1 VAVSRWYYGAAVVFT
16 SMACAGVIF
25 GFPNLAVMLARAGF
39 FSSQCDGVSNC
50 SSQQL
55 ALNGLFSAGSI
66 VSFVSPSI
74 VGVILTRFGP
84 RPTLFL
90 TSGVFALGAAFG
102 VAAAATHSDG
112 LWYASLVCLGFSAQS
127 LVLPLYSYANM
138 FPGNQGLALG
148 ILNGSFDASTL
159 VCAVMSALY
168 SAGVSLTT
176 IFVAYLAGPVTVLL
190 LHAVFLWPQR
200 QWQGVPEMS
209 PADPKGDQPSGRANM
224 PAHDPDCEAPV
235 EPTQSTASVTASV
248 TGMSEADRLSTLTG
262 VHAVTVGVPDSNEP
276 NVPAP
281 LPPLPPVNP
290 ADHHAPPSAGD
301 EHRGHPVADSSV
313 VLQLAVRGAGQAK
326 AIAPASAAD
335 EPLPSAREACASAV
349 NPAPLPN
356 GSSAA
361 GPAPIAAV
369 GLPSILDR
377 TAGGGVGAAP
387 QSSAAVIIPA
397 LVDAPI
403 SRQLRSPPFLWYAAF
418 FIINMCC
425 YTCWLGTLDARLNAL
440 GQVNGEQ
447 TAIFG
452 IIAPLGFFVQFIVG
466 PTMDRAGVKV
476 AAWIQ
481 WALGALFLALSAV
494 QDLQVQIG
502 AMVAFVCFRAFHFS
516 VMASYLSR
524 AFGFRT
530 MGVTVGTVVLLGGLA
545 GLSQSGFLLWGLS
558 SSEGFLPPILL
569 LLTLQ
574 VLSVAFPLWL
584 SGQGGK
590 DGTLP
595 PTTGLMSQLCARP
608 VSCYLRAGGSAT
620 HLGKVA
626 SVPEC
631 SPP

>member
-39 FSSQCDGVSNC
+39 FSSQCNGASNC

-74 VGVILTRFGP
+74 VGILLTRFGP

-159 VCAVMSALY
+159 VFAVMSALY

-176 IFVAYLAGPVTVLL
+176 IFVAYLAGPVMVLL

-200 QWQGVPEMS
+200 QWQGIPEMS
-209 PADPKGDQPSGRANM
+209 LADPERGQPSAARDM
-224 PAHDPDCEAPV
+224 PAPDPDCGVPV
-235 EPTQSTASVTASV
+235 EPTQSTASVTAAV
-248 TGMSEADRLSTLTG
+248 TGVSEADRSSTPTG
-262 VHAVTVGVPDSNEP
+262 VHAVTIGIPDSNNP
-276 NVPAP
+276 SVPAP
-281 LPPLPPVNP
+281 LPPVTR
-290 ADHHAPPSAGD
+290 AGHFSPSASD
-301 EHRGHPVADSSV
+301 THPGLPVPDSSV
-313 VLQLAVRGAGQAK
+313 DLQLAVRGAGQAK
-326 AIAPASAAD
+326 AIAPASAAK
-335 EPLPSAREACASAV
+335 EPLQSARESSSSV
-349 NPAPLPN
+349 INPAPQPN
-356 GSSAA
+356 GPS
-361 GPAPIAAV
+361 AV
-369 GLPSILDR
+369 GSALITVESLPSKLDS
-377 TAGGGVGAAP
+377 TAADGVAAAP
-387 QSSAAVIIPA
+387 QSLAAVTTPP

-403 SRQLRSPPFLWYAAF
+403 SRQLRSSPFLWYAAF

-452 IIAPLGFFVQFIVG
+452 IIAPLGFFVQFVVG

-494 QDLQVQIG
+494 QDLHVQIG

-516 VMASYLSR
+516 VMTSYLSR

-545 GLSQSGFLLWGLS
+545 GLSQSGILLWGLS
-558 SSEGFLPPILL
+558 SSEGFLPPVLL
-569 LLTLQ
+569 LLALQ
-574 VLSVAFPLWL
+574 ILSVAFPLWL

-595 PTTGLMSQLCARP
+595 PTTGFMWQLCARP
-608 VSCYLRAGGSAT
+608 VACCHRSRGSGT
-620 HLGKVA
+620 DLGKAA
-626 SVPEC
+626 SAPEC
-631 SPP
+631 SPR

>member
-1 VAVSRWYYGAAVVFT
+1 
-16 SMACAGVIF
+16 MACAGVIF

-39 FSSQCDGVSNC
+39 FASQCNGASNC

-84 RPTLFL
+84 RPTMFL

-112 LWYASLVCLGFSAQS
+112 LWYACLVCLGFSPQS
-127 LVLPLYSYANM
+127 LVMPLYSYANM

-176 IFVAYLAGPVTVLL
+176 IFVAYLAGPVTVLV

-200 QWQGVPEMS
+200 QWQEIPDTE
-209 PADPKGDQPSGRANM
+209 PADPKRDKPSGTRDM
-224 PAHDPDCEAPV
+224 PPDPDCEMPV
-235 EPTQSTASVTASV
+235 EPTQSTASVTAAV
-248 TGMSEADRLSTLTG
+248 TEMSEADRVPTPTG
-262 VHAVTVGVPDSNEP
+262 VHAVTVSLPAADGPS
-276 NVPAP
+276 VPAP
-281 LPPLPPVNP
+281 LSPLPVV
-290 ADHHAPPSAGD
+290 DHCSPFSSGD
-301 EHRGHPVADSSV
+301 DHRGLPVADNSA
-313 VLQLAVRGAGQAK
+313 VLRPAVSGAEQAK
-326 AIAPASAAD
+326 AIA
-335 EPLPSAREACASAV
+335 
-349 NPAPLPN
+349 APLSNRPDAACPATSPAE
-356 GSSAA
+356 GLPKKLDSTAAA
-361 GPAPIAAV
+361 GAA
-369 GLPSILDR
+369 
-377 TAGGGVGAAP
+377 AAP
-387 QSSAAVIIPA
+387 HSSAAVMIPP

-403 SRQLRSPPFLWYAAF
+403 SRQLRSAPFLWYAAF

-481 WALGALFLALSAV
+481 WALGALFLALSVV

-502 AMVAFVCFRAFHFS
+502 AMVAFACFRAFHFS
-516 VMASYLSR
+516 VMTSYLSR

-545 GLSQSGFLLWGLS
+545 GLSQSGILLWGLS
-558 SSEGFLPPILL
+558 SSEGFFPPVLFLLILQL
-569 LLTLQ
+569 
-574 VLSVAFPLWL
+574 LSVAFPLWL

-595 PTTGLMSQLCARP
+595 PTAGFVSQLCARP
-608 VSCYLRAGGSAT
+608 IAWCHLSRDPTTDVGKAASA
-620 HLGKVA
+620 
-626 SVPEC
+626 PEC
-631 SPP
+631 SPH